1 MLLSLTT
8 DVGNALGIL
17 AAVIMIGSVVTGV
30 IVLSVMGI
38 KQLRRKGRE

>member
-17 AAVIMIGSVVTGV
+17 AAVIMIGSVVAGV
-30 IVLSVMGI
+30 VVLSVMGI
-38 KQLRRKGRE
+38 RRLLGTRR